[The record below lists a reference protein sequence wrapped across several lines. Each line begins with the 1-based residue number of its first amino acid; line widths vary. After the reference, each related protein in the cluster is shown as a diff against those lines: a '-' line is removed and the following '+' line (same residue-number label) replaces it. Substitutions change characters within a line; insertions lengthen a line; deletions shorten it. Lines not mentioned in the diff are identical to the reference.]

1 MRIILSSNP
10 YRDRGLRTAL
20 EADRILRK
28 AGAETVLCL
37 PFVPKK
43 GERLDL
49 PRQAALHKLEE
60 ELPKADLLVCFG
72 GDGTILHAAR
82 DATLHGVPILGVN
95 MGSMGFMAE
104 LERSE
109 LAQLEQ
115 VARGNYTVE
124 ERMMLDVAVLRG
136 EKVISRDLALNDAV
150 ISKGSVAR
158 VAELGGAGGPDSGD
172 GPHGGRRHCG
182 HPHRLHRLL
191 HVGGRA
197 HCGANLPEHYR
208 SRPFA
213 PTSWGRA
220 PWCSPRSGRSP
231 SACPAETGS
240 ICTCRRTGARRC
252 ACPAATGRR
261 SGARSTAPGWC
272 SWPGAAFIRSS
283 IRS

>member
-95 MGSMGFMAE
+95 MGSVGFMAE
-104 LERSE
+104 LERTE
-109 LAQLEQ
+109 LSLL
-115 VARGNYTVE
+115 VP
-124 ERMMLDVAVLRG
+124 
-136 EKVISRDLALNDAV
+136 LA
-150 ISKGSVAR
+150 KGS
-158 VAELGGAGGPDSGD
+158 LCDGGADD
-172 GPHGGRRHCG
+172 AG
-182 HPHRLHRLL
+182 HPAASGGETDQPGPGPERCGLFQGLHGP
-191 HVGGRA
+191 GG
-197 HCGANLPEHYR
+197 GGGGTG
-208 SRPFA
+208 
-213 PTSWGRA
+213 PTR
-220 PWCSPRSGRSP
+220 
-231 SACPAETGS
+231 
-240 ICTCRRTGARRC
+240 
-252 ACPAATGRR
+252 
-261 SGARSTAPGWC
+261 
-272 SWPGAAFIRSS
+272 
-283 IRS
+283 